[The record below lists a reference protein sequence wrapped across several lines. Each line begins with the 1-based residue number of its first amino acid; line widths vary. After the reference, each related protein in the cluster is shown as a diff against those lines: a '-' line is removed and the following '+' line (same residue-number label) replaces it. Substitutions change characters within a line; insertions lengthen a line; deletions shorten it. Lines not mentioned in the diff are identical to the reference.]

1 MNPADNRLTVLDAAS
16 DPGIL
21 ATGVPVEDAARYREL
36 GAWTGDTHWELFRRT
51 VDTWPDETAA
61 ADRHRTVT
69 WAELDEGVS
78 RAAAVLADAGV
89 GRGDGV
95 IVQLPNSVAY
105 LETVFAIWRLGA
117 VPVFSLPAHGARE
130 ILHFAHHA
138 PARHYVSTATPDR
151 HLKRVHAA
159 AAEHPE
165 ITRVLVDIA
174 DPDPWN
180 AGDLHADTLTAAGP
194 VAVPASELA
203 FLQLS
208 GGTTGVPK
216 QIPKT
221 HDDYLY
227 SVRASLDV
235 CDLRRGD
242 VLLVALP
249 AAHNFT
255 MSSPG
260 ILGAVQVGASIV
272 FAADPMPTEVLPL
285 IAEHGV
291 THLALV
297 PPALIS
303 LLNFPQRDS
312 YDLSSVRTVWVGGA
326 KLSEAAAR
334 RVRPELGWTLQQV
347 FGMAEGLVN
356 YTPLDASIEEIVST
370 QGRPMSPWDEIRVVD
385 DEDND
390 VPAGTPGN
398 LLTRGPYTIR
408 RYHRAPEVNERSFTA
423 DGFYRTG
430 DIVVFL
436 DGTLT
441 VVGRAKDQINRGG
454 EKIAPEAVENVLL
467 THEAV
472 HDVSVVGM
480 PDEVLGEKIR
490 AFVIPRAAVAAD
502 PAAAGLTPTK
512 LRKFAREAGL
522 ASFAVPDVIE
532 IVAEFPLTGVGKVA
546 KKAQRG

>member
-1 MNPADNRLTVLDAAS
+1 MTTHPPENVLDAS
-16 DPGIL
+16 TDPGDPGTL
-21 ATGVPVEDAARYREL
+21 ATGVPLADAERYRSC
-36 GAWTGDTHWELFRRT
+36 GAWTGDTHWKLFRRA
-51 VDTWPDETAA
+51 VDAWPGETAA
-61 ADRHRTVT
+61 TDRYRTVT
-69 WAELDEGVS
+69 WAELDEGVA

-89 GRGDGV
+89 GRGEGV
-95 IVQLPNSVAY
+95 IIQMPNSVAY
-105 LETVFAIWRLGA
+105 LEAVFAVWRLGA
-117 VPVFSLPAHGARE
+117 VPVFSLPAHGSGESR
-130 ILHFAHHA
+130 HFAAHA
-138 PARHYVSTATPDR
+138 PARFYISTATPNR
-151 HLKRVHAA
+151 HLARVHRDIVD
-159 AAEHPE
+159 EV
-165 ITRVLVDIA
+165 TRVLVDESA
-174 DPDPWN
+174 PWS
-180 AGDLHADTLTAAGP
+180 DAAGLP
-194 VAVPASELA
+194 VPDAADVPASELA

-227 SVRASLDV
+227 SVRASVDV
-235 CDLRRGD
+235 CDLAHGD

-249 AAHNFT
+249 ASHNFT

-272 FAADPMPTEVLPL
+272 FATDPMPTEVLPL
-285 IAEHGV
+285 IAEHRV

-303 LLNFPQRDS
+303 LLNFPERSS
-312 YDLSSVRTVWVGGA
+312 YDLTSVKTVWVGGA

-356 YTPLDASIEEIVST
+356 YTPLDAPIEEIIST

-385 DEDND
+385 DDDVD
-390 VPAGTPGN
+390 VPEGTPGN

-408 RYHRAPEVNERSFTA
+408 RYHRAPEVTARSFTD

-430 DIVVFL
+430 DIVVFSG
-436 DGTLT
+436 GTLT

-454 EKIAPEAVENVLL
+454 EKVAPEAVENVLL
-467 THEAV
+467 THPGV
-472 HDVSVVGM
+472 HDVSVVGV
-480 PDEVLGEKIR
+480 PDDILGEKIR
-490 AFVIPRAAVAAD
+490 AFVIPRTGTPEDPAD
-502 PAAAGLTPTK
+502 PADPVDAGLTPTA

-522 ASFAVPDVIE
+522 ASFAVPDIID
-532 IVAEFPLTGVGKVA
+532 IVDEFPLTGVGKIS
-546 KKAQRG
+546 KKDQQA